1 MSFSSHPSSH
11 RPGNKPSPIAVRYS
25 LQELLAEIDQ
35 EKVSGAFGMEKLQQS
50 EIEKVFK
57 IQSPRRRVASGQ

>member
-1 MSFSSHPSSH
+1 MSFSSNHSSH
-11 RPGNKPSPIAVRYS
+11 RAGNKTTPTAVRYS

-57 IQSPRRRVASGQ
+57 AQSPRRRVASGQ